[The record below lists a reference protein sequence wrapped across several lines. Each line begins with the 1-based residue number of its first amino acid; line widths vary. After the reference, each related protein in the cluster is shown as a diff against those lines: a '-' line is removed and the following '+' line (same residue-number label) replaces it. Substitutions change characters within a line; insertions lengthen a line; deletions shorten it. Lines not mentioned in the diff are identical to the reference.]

1 MMTYPAPPRPGGPD
15 QPPMLARYTRPSRRN
30 GAAVASLVCA
40 ILWPLILFGYL
51 LWNSRNCTT
60 TGTITACTATEATAM
75 PAWFSTTV
83 SFLLYLLP
91 PAGIISGTLGL
102 VRSFTRP
109 QLHGRWLAVVGLLV
123 GLLWLVATPFL

>member
-1 MMTYPAPPRPGGPD
+1 MLRQAPRSRLPSNMPAPVGYVSPS
-15 QPPMLARYTRPSRRN
+15 TRN
-30 GAAVASLVCA
+30 TVAITSLVCA

-91 PAGIISGTLGL
+91 PAGVISGTLGL

-109 QLHGRWLAVVGLLV
+109 QLHGRWLAVVGLLF